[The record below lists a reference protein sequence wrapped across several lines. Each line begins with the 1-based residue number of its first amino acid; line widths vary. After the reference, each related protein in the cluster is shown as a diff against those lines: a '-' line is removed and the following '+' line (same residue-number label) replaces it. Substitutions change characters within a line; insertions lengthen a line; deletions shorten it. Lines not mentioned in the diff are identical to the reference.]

1 MAKSMVVVESPAKA
15 RTIERY
21 LGRDYV
27 VKACAGHIKD
37 LPKDKL
43 AVQVEQDFKPTYK
56 VIPGKEKIVRDLRRI
71 ARGADMIY
79 LAADPDREGEAICQH
94 LAEELRKSEDQPV
107 RRVLFNEITRQA
119 VLGAFERAGEID
131 SDKVAAQ
138 QARRI
143 LDRLVGY
150 KVSPLLWTNVRRGL
164 SAGRVQSV
172 ALRMIV
178 DREKERNAFAPEEY
192 WNFSAR
198 LQPRMPPAFVAT
210 AVKLDGKKFKIPN
223 QEDAER
229 LLVDLKGG
237 DFVVSLVQTKEKRR
251 RPAAP
256 FVTSTLQQEASRRLR
271 FSVSKTMKVAQD
283 LYAGIRLGDEGSVG
297 LITYMRT
304 DSTRLSQQ
312 ALGEVRQFIE
322 ESYGKPYLPARA
334 AVFQKKKGAQDAHE
348 AIRPTSAL
356 RTPGT
361 LKTVL
366 TPDQFRLYEL
376 IWKRFVACQMQPAVF
391 DRTEIEIDAP
401 RTQFK
406 AVGDVLKFDGFL
418 KVYQEM
424 KTEKPDDGKG
434 ASEEARLP
442 RVEAGEVLSVLEIL
456 HEQKFTQPPPRYS
469 EATLVKALEEKG
481 IGRPSTYAQ
490 ILNVNQD
497 REYVVKKERKF
508 LPTEIGTVVADLLV
522 DHFQD
527 IFDYD
532 YTARLE
538 EDLDNIEKGDRNWV
552 DTLRVFYQDFSR
564 ALAKA
569 SEGMKNL
576 KREETP
582 AGIDCDKCGSPMVVK
597 WGRFGRFIACSNYP
611 ECKNTREL
619 PGEETDNEPA
629 LDEQACD
636 KCGRP
641 MVKKRGRYGEFLAC
655 SGYPEC
661 KNTRRIVQVGDHVE
675 VKADRKLEENC
686 PKCGRHLVA
695 KQGRF
700 GEFIACSGYPECRYI
715 RRETTGVTCPK
726 CGEGE
731 MIQRKSKRGRVFYSC
746 DQYPKCKNLLWQ
758 KPVPESCPQCDSP
771 FLLERQTKRE
781 GLIRVCADRKCDY
794 KRVLDG
800 TAATVQQ
807 PT

>member
-27 VKACAGHIKD
+27 VKACSGHIKD
-37 LPKDKL
+37 LPSQGLNVD
-43 AVQVEQDFKPTYK
+43 VDQDFKATYK
-56 VIPGKEKIVRDLRRI
+56 VLPGREKIVRDLRKL
-71 ARGADMIY
+71 ARKSDTIY

-107 RRVLFNEITRQA
+107 RRVLFNEITKKA
-119 VLGAFERAGEID
+119 ILDAFERAGDID
-131 SDKVAAQ
+131 SNKVEAQ

-150 KVSPLLWTNVRRGL
+150 KVSPLLWKKVRRGL

-178 DREKERNAFAPEEY
+178 DREKERNAFVTEEY

-198 LQPRMPPAFVAT
+198 LQARMPPAFVAR

-229 LLVDLKGG
+229 LLADLKGG
-237 DFVVSLVQTKEKRR
+237 DFVVSSVQTKEKRR

-256 FVTSTLQQEASRRLR
+256 FITSTLQQEASRRLG
-271 FSVSKTMKVAQD
+271 FSVSRTMKAAQS
-283 LYAGIRLGDEGSVG
+283 LYEGG

-312 ALGEVRQFIE
+312 AMGEVRQFIE
-322 ESYGKPYLPARA
+322 ESYGKPYLPPRPV
-334 AVFQKKKGAQDAHE
+334 VFQKKKGAQDAHE
-348 AIRPTSAL
+348 AIRPTAAF
-356 RTPGT
+356 
-361 LKTVL
+361 K
-366 TPDQFRLYEL
+366 TPDTVKDLAQSPEFRLYKL
-376 IWKRFVACQMQPAVF
+376 IWKRFVACQMQPALF

-406 AVGDVLKFDGFL
+406 AAGDVLKFDGFL
-418 KVYQEM
+418 KVDQA
-424 KTEKPDDGKG
+424 TETKKPEGD
-434 ASEEARLP
+434 SEAAEEGLLP
-442 RVEAGEVLSVLEIL
+442 RVKAGEVLSMLEIL

-508 LPTEIGTVVADLLV
+508 LPTEIGTVVSDLLV
-522 DHFQD
+522 DHFRD

-538 EDLDNIEKGDRNWV
+538 ADLDNIEKGDRNWV

-564 ALAKA
+564 ALAEA

-576 KREETP
+576 KREEIP
-582 AGIDCDKCGSPMVVK
+582 AGIDCDKCSSPMVVK

-619 PGEETDNEPA
+619 PAQETDNEPA
-629 LDEQACD
+629 LDEQVCD

-675 VKADRKLEENC
+675 VKADRKLDENC
-686 PKCGRHLVA
+686 PRCGKHLVA

-726 CGEGE
+726 CGKGE

-746 DQYPKCKNLLWQ
+746 DQYPKCKNLLWH

-771 FLLERQTKRE
+771 FLLERQTRRE
-781 GLIRVCADRKCDY
+781 GLIRVCADKECDY
-794 KRVLDG
+794 KRVLDQ
-800 TAATVQQ
+800 TAAPVQQ
-807 PT
+807 PI

>member
-21 LGRDYV
+21 LGRDYI
-27 VKACAGHIKD
+27 VKACSGHIKD

-43 AVQVEQDFKPTYK
+43 AVEVKQDFEPTYK
-56 VIPGKEKIVRDLRRI
+56 VIPGKEKIVSELRKI
-71 ARGADMIY
+71 ARRADTIY

-94 LAEELRKSEDQPV
+94 LAEELRKSEDQEV
-107 RRVLFNEITRQA
+107 RRVLFNEITKKA
-119 VLGAFERAGEID
+119 VLEAFERAGHIN

-150 KVSPLLWTNVRRGL
+150 KVSPLLWKNVRRGL

-178 DREKERNAFAPEEY
+178 DREKERNAFVSEEY

-198 LQPRMPPAFVAT
+198 LQARMPPAFVAR

-223 QEDAER
+223 QEDAES
-229 LLVDLKGG
+229 LLADLRGG
-237 DFVVSLVQTKEKRR
+237 EFVVSSVQTKEKRR

-256 FVTSTLQQEASRRLR
+256 FITSTLQQDASRRLR
-271 FSVSKTMKVAQD
+271 FSVKKTMSVAQD
-283 LYAGIRLGDEGSVG
+283 LYEGIRLGDEGRVG

-304 DSTRLSQQ
+304 DSTRVSQQ
-312 ALGEVRQFIE
+312 ALGGVRQFIE
-322 ESYGKPYLPARA
+322 ESYGKPYLPARP

-356 RTPGT
+356 RTPET
-361 LKTVL
+361 LKAVL
-366 TPDQFRLYEL
+366 TRDQFRLYEL
-376 IWKRFVACQMQPAVF
+376 IWKRFVACQMQPALF
-391 DRTEIEIDAP
+391 DRTEIEIEAP

-406 AVGDVLKFDGFL
+406 AAGDVLKFDGFL
-418 KVYQEM
+418 KVYLEM
-424 KTEKPDDGKG
+424 KPEKTDDGNG
-434 ASEEARLP
+434 AGEEARLP
-442 RVEAGEVLSVLEIL
+442 RVEAGEVLSVLDIL

-469 EATLVKALEEKG
+469 EATLVRALEERG

-490 ILNVNQD
+490 TLSKIQD
-497 REYVVKKERKF
+497 REYVAKKERKF
-508 LPTEIGTVVADLLV
+508 VPTEIGTVVSELLV
-522 DHFQD
+522 SHFED

-538 EDLDNIEKGDRNWV
+538 EELDNIEKGDRDWV
-552 DTLRVFYQDFSR
+552 ETLRAFYQDFSR
-564 ALAKA
+564 ELAEA
-569 SEGMKNL
+569 SEGMKSL

-611 ECKNTREL
+611 ECKNTREV
-619 PGEETDNEPA
+619 PGEETDSDPA

-636 KCGRP
+636 KCGKP
-641 MVKKRGRYGEFLAC
+641 MVKKRGRFGEFLAC

-661 KNTRRIVQVGDHVE
+661 KNTRRIVQVGDRVE
-675 VKADRKLEENC
+675 VKADRKLDEDC
-686 PKCGRHLVA
+686 PKCGKHLVA

-700 GEFIACSGYPECRYI
+700 GEFVACSGYPECRYI
-715 RRETTGVTCPK
+715 LSESTGVNCPK

-731 MIQRKSKRGRVFYSC
+731 MIQRKAKRGRVFYSC
-746 DQYPKCKNLLWQ
+746 DRYPKCKNLLWH

-781 GLIRVCADRKCDY
+781 GLIRVCGDKECDY
-794 KRVLDG
+794 KRVLDA
-800 TAATVQQ
+800 AATVQ
-807 PT
+807 

>member
-27 VKACAGHIKD
+27 VKACSGHIKD
-37 LPKDKL
+37 LPSQGLNVD
-43 AVQVEQDFKPTYK
+43 VDQDFKATYK
-56 VIPGKEKIVRDLRRI
+56 VLPGREKIVRDLRKL
-71 ARGADMIY
+71 ARKSDTIY
-79 LAADPDREGEAICQH
+79 LAADPDREGEVICQH

-107 RRVLFNEITRQA
+107 RRVLFNEITKKA
-119 VLGAFERAGEID
+119 ILDAFERAGDID
-131 SDKVAAQ
+131 SNKVEAQ

-150 KVSPLLWTNVRRGL
+150 KVSPLLWKKVRRGL

-178 DREKERNAFAPEEY
+178 DREKERNAFVTEEY

-198 LQPRMPPAFVAT
+198 LQARMPPAFVAR

-229 LLVDLKGG
+229 LLANLKGG
-237 DFVVSLVQTKEKRR
+237 DFVVSSVQTKEKRR

-256 FVTSTLQQEASRRLR
+256 FITSTLQQEASRRLG
-271 FSVSKTMKVAQD
+271 FSVSRTMKAAQS
-283 LYAGIRLGDEGSVG
+283 LYEGG

-312 ALGEVRQFIE
+312 AMGEVRQFIE
-322 ESYGKPYLPARA
+322 ESCGKPYLPPRPV
-334 AVFQKKKGAQDAHE
+334 VFQKKKGAQDAHE
-348 AIRPTSAL
+348 AIRPTAAF
-356 RTPGT
+356 
-361 LKTVL
+361 K
-366 TPDQFRLYEL
+366 TPDTVKDLAQSSEFRLYKL

-406 AVGDVLKFDGFL
+406 VVGDVLKFDGFL

-424 KTEKPDDGKG
+424 KTEKPDDGNG

-442 RVEAGEVLSVLEIL
+442 RVEKGEVLSMLEIL

-508 LPTEIGTVVADLLV
+508 LPTEIGTVVSDLLV
-522 DHFQD
+522 DHFRD

-538 EDLDNIEKGDRNWV
+538 ADLDNIEKGDRNWV

-564 ALAKA
+564 ALAEA

-576 KREETP
+576 KREEIP
-582 AGIDCDKCGSPMVVK
+582 AGIDCDKCSSPMVVK

-619 PGEETDNEPA
+619 PAEETDNEPA
-629 LDEQACD
+629 LDEQVCD

-675 VKADRKLEENC
+675 VKADQKLDENC
-686 PKCGRHLVA
+686 PKCGKHLVA

-726 CGEGE
+726 CGKGE

-746 DQYPKCKNLLWQ
+746 DQYPKCKNLLWH

-794 KRVLDG
+794 KRVLDQ
-800 TAATVQQ
+800 TPATVQQ